1 MRKKEKWLLA
11 KIKSKVLLLLSMPGR
26 LRFMLV
32 VEKMEMGLFQQ
43 FSGFQRMWVLLYAVR
58 E

>member
-11 KIKSKVLLLLSMPGR
+11 KIKSKVLLFLSMPGR
-26 LRFMLV
+26 LRFKLA

-43 FSGFQRMWVLLYAVR
+43 FSGFQRMWVLLYVVR